1 MVLTLYC
8 SSMDDIGVVKKAVAG
23 APDRTIFELLHAAAT
38 LEDKV
43 GAALGKVGLSMPKFA
58 VLNELVT
65 AGQPISLSDLAT
77 RLSCVKSNMT
87 QLIDRLEADGLVKRV
102 DDPSDRRS
110 VRAEITAE
118 GAARQAAGSG
128 EIDKLHEEFAAA
140 TGAED
145 RAAFGR
151 LLAALK

>member
-1 MVLTLYC
+1 MYRSCMNDT
-8 SSMDDIGVVKKAVAG
+8 GVANAAVTAT
-23 APDRTIFELLHAAAT
+23 PDRTIFELLHAAAA

-43 GAALGKVGLSMPKFA
+43 GVALAKVGLSMPKFA

-65 AGQPISLSDLAT
+65 AKQPLSLGELAT

-87 QLIDRLEADGLVKRV
+87 QLIDRLETDGLVRRV
-102 DDPSDRRS
+102 DDPGDRRS

-118 GAARQAAGSG
+118 GIVRQGAGS
-128 EIDKLHEEFAAA
+128 EELDKLHAEFSAAV
-140 TGAED
+140 GAED

>member
-1 MVLTLYC
+1 MNDT
-8 SSMDDIGVVKKAVAG
+8 GVSNKAVA
-23 APDRTIFELLHAAAT
+23 ATPDRTIFELLHAAAA

-43 GAALGKVGLSMPKFA
+43 GEALAKVGLSMPKFA

-65 AGQPISLSDLAT
+65 AKQPLSLSDLAT

-87 QLIDRLEADGLVKRV
+87 QLIDRLETDGLVKRV
-102 DDPSDRRS
+102 DDPADRRS
-110 VRAEITAE
+110 VRAEITGE
-118 GAARQAAGSG
+118 GSDRQSAGS
-128 EIDKLHEEFAAA
+128 EELDKLHAEFSAAV
-140 TGAED
+140 GAED

>member
-1 MVLTLYC
+1 
-8 SSMDDIGVVKKAVAG
+8 
-23 APDRTIFELLHAAAT
+23 E
-38 LEDKV
+38 
-43 GAALGKVGLSMPKFA
+43 
-58 VLNELVT
+58 
-65 AGQPISLSDLAT
+65 LAT

-110 VRAEITAE
+110 VKAEITAE
-118 GAARQAAGSG
+118 GAARQAEGSE

-140 TGAED
+140 VGAED

>member
-1 MVLTLYC
+1 MNDT
-8 SSMDDIGVVKKAVAG
+8 GVANVAVTAT
-23 APDRTIFELLHAAAT
+23 PDRTIFELLHAAAA

-43 GAALGKVGLSMPKFA
+43 GTALAKVGLSMPKFA

-65 AGQPISLSDLAT
+65 AKQALSLSDLAT

-87 QLIDRLEADGLVKRV
+87 QLIDRLETDGLVKRV
-102 DDPSDRRS
+102 DDPADRRS
-110 VRAEITAE
+110 VRAEITAD
-118 GAARQAAGSG
+118 GIARHAAGSA
-128 EIDKLHEEFAAA
+128 EVDKLHAEFSAAV
-140 TGAED
+140 GADD